1 MNHVSI
7 ESCFTRPSTSLIQN
21 HFYLQLKMHLDPFIF
36 YLIIY
41 RAPIKIA
48 AVVVIAVICTE
59 IPALCGDVQA
69 NVFVCDTNKSVPS
82 FGKMLWTTDLTRFK
96 RHFMIHFQKNSYMTK
111 RLLAFLSTTIQNK
124 INWALRALGAMHIV
138 LLSRQTMKYCA
149 YQRTYM
155 SYLPVCKRTWGCSQI
170 Q

>member
-1 MNHVSI
+1 
-7 ESCFTRPSTSLIQN
+7 
-21 HFYLQLKMHLDPFIF
+21 MHLDPFIF

-82 FGKMLWTTDLTRFK
+82 FGKML
-96 RHFMIHFQKNSYMTK
+96 
-111 RLLAFLSTTIQNK
+111 
-124 INWALRALGAMHIV
+124 
-138 LLSRQTMKYCA
+138 
-149 YQRTYM
+149 
-155 SYLPVCKRTWGCSQI
+155 
-170 Q
+170 